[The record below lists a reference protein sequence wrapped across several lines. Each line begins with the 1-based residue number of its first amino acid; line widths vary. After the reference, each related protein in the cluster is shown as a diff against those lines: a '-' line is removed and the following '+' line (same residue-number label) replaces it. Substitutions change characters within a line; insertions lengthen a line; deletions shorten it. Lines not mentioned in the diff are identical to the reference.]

1 MAIIYTKMNGK
12 FGVSDRDFVFIRGII
27 EKNNKI
33 YVIST
38 SVEYEQCKPIK
49 NVVRGDMVISGWILE
64 KINSELTHGINIGQK
79 KFFLIILIRIFFYYF
94 CFY

>member
-1 MAIIYTKMNGK
+1 
-12 FGVSDRDFVFIRGII
+12 
-27 EKNNKI
+27 
-33 YVIST
+33 
-38 SVEYEQCKPIK
+38 
-49 NVVRGDMVISGWILE
+49 MVISGWILE